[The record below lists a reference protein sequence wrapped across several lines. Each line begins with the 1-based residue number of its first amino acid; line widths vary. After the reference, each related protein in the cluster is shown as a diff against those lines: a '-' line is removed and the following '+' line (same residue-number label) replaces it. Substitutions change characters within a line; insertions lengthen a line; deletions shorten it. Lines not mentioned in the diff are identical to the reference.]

1 MHPGRTP
8 LIVGDWKMH
17 KTVAEAEAFIDRL
30 LPRMPQTPAID
41 VVICPAYLALRP
53 AADRTRGSRVK
64 VFAQNMHY
72 AAEGPFTGE
81 VSAPMLV
88 EAGVAGVILGHSER
102 RWLFAESDWAVQLK
116 TAAAVAA
123 GMVPIVCVGETEEE
137 CALGETEARICEQV
151 RTALA
156 LVDTACL
163 GEVVIAYEPI
173 WTIGTG
179 RVATPAHVQEVG
191 SLVRS
196 FVANRSPEQAMRARV
211 LYGGGVLLEDA
222 RELLEID
229 DIDGLLVGEASLE
242 VDSFAAIVHTA
253 CGSQT
258 RRRPSAR
265 SDPAR
270 TASTNVKQP
279 RLCCRARRSRLS

>member
-1 MHPGRTP
+1 MHGARTP
-8 LIVGDWKMH
+8 LIAGNWKMH
-17 KTVAEAEAFIDRL
+17 KTVAEAGTFIAAL
-30 LPRMPQTPAID
+30 LPRVAAAESVD

-53 AADRTRGSRVK
+53 AVDRTRGSRVN
-64 VFAQNMHY
+64 VYAQNMHY

-102 RWLFAESDWAVQLK
+102 RRLFAESDRAVQLK

-123 GMVPIVCVGETEEE
+123 RLVPILCVGETEEE
-137 CALGETEARICEQV
+137 CELGETEARIREQV
-151 RTALA
+151 RAELA

-163 GEVVIAYEPI
+163 GEVVIAYEPS
-173 WTIGTG
+173 WAIGTG
-179 RVATPAHVQEVG
+179 RVATPAHVQDVG
-191 SLVRS
+191 SLVRGV
-196 FVANRSPEQAMRARV
+196 VADGSAEQAMRTRV
-211 LYGGGVLLEDA
+211 LYGGGVFLEDA

-229 DIDGLLVGEASLE
+229 DFDGLLVGEASLE

-253 CGSQT
+253 CGSET

-279 RLCCRARRSRLS
+279 RLRSRARRSRLS

>member
-1 MHPGRTP
+1 
-8 LIVGDWKMH
+8 
-17 KTVAEAEAFIDRL
+17 
-30 LPRMPQTPAID
+30 
-41 VVICPAYLALRP
+41 
-53 AADRTRGSRVK
+53 
-64 VFAQNMHY
+64 MHY

-88 EAGVAGVILGHSER
+88 EAGVTGVILGHSER
-102 RWLFAESDWAVQLK
+102 RRPFAESDWAVQLK

-123 GMVPIVCVGETEEE
+123 WMVPIVCVGETEEE
-137 CALGETEARICEQV
+137 CALGETEARTCEQV

-156 LVDTACL
+156 LVDTARL

-191 SLVRS
+191 SLVHGV
-196 FVANRSPEQAMRARV
+196 VANRSPEQAMRARV

-222 RELLEID
+222 REPLEID

-242 VDSFAAIVHTA
+242 VDSFVAIVHTA
-253 CGSQT
+253 CGSET

-270 TASTNVKQP
+270 TARTNVKQP
-279 RLCCRARRSRLS
+279 RLRSRARRSRLS

>member
-8 LIVGDWKMH
+8 LIVGNWKMH
-17 KTVAEAEAFIDRL
+17 KTVSEAEAFIDDL
-30 LPRMPQTPAID
+30 LPRMQATGAMV

-53 AADRTRGSRVK
+53 AVDRTRGSRVK

-88 EAGVAGVILGHSER
+88 EAGVTGVILGHSER
-102 RWLFAESDWAVQLK
+102 RRLFAESDRAVQLK

-123 GMVPIVCVGETEEE
+123 GMVPIVCVRETEEE
-137 CALGETEARICEQV
+137 CELRETEARIREQV
-151 RTALA
+151 WTALA
-156 LVDTACL
+156 LVDTSRL
-163 GEVVIAYEPI
+163 GEVVIAYEPS

-179 RVATPAHVQEVG
+179 RVATPAHVQDVG
-191 SLVRS
+191 SLVRGV
-196 FVANRSPEQAMRARV
+196 VADRSAEQAMRTRV
-211 LYGGGVLLEDA
+211 LYGGGILLEDA

-229 DIDGLLVGEASLE
+229 NVDGLLVGEASLE

-253 CGSQT
+253 CGSET

-279 RLCCRARRSRLS
+279 RLRSRARRSRLS